1 MKLIVLNLPR
11 DITEEALTELFLPN
25 GKVASCSIVTDEETG
40 TSKGFGFVEM
50 AYRKDARF
58 AIKRLHNSKLGDK
71 RLRVKPADEPENK
84 PVKSE

>member
-11 DITEEALTELFLPN
+11 DVTEDALRELFLPN
-25 GKVASCSIVTDEETG
+25 GKIASCSIVTDDETG
-40 TSKGFGFVEM
+40 ASKGFGFVEM

-71 RLRVKPADEPENK
+71 RIRVKVAEETEPK
-84 PVKSE
+84 